1 MPMPMGHGQVKPKI
15 LVGGMES
22 REKGIVKYLGE
33 GYKKERIRFSFILF
47 GRKKMSNLIRF
58 IIILS

>member
-1 MPMPMGHGQVKPKI
+1 MPMGHGQAKPKF

-22 REKGIVKYLGE
+22 REKGRVKYLGE
-33 GYKKERIRFSFILF
+33 KNKKERIRFSFILF